1 MTIEIDYVF
10 LFALL
15 IAVVIGVVWYK
26 NRYPEP
32 PDMFTSRRPENKPV
46 GRALQGRRA
55 EPPEIRSLQQPAGGK
70 PSGQKVLFSKA
81 KDEEWEAYKDRIVE
95 SLGKRG
101 FLSRGK

>member
-55 EPPEIRSLQQPAGGK
+55 EPSEIRSHRFDP
-70 PSGQKVLFSKA
+70 
-81 KDEEWEAYKDRIVE
+81 
-95 SLGKRG
+95 
-101 FLSRGK
+101 